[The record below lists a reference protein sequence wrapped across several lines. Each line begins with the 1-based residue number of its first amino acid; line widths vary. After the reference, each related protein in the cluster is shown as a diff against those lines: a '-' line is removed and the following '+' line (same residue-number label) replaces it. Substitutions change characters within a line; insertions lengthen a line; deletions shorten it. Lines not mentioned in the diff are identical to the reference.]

1 MSQEDPTERPAEAV
15 VTRPQQHAAP
25 NDGLQASLE
34 EIWYLKEISFKPHPN
49 GPPRRYKIIT
59 QNYNGSV
66 IDICNI
72 LILRDQI
79 QIQPYERTTVSYEYL
94 SRLLA
99 EYLLTARPDVDIS
112 AALSM
117 MPATRKGMDL
127 NPLFTGSNLFRPA
140 GAGGELQ
147 LFEQAGIK
155 LVHGWLV
162 DPSSEEY
169 EVLSRT
175 QDYDSSVNLLVE
187 ADYATKGN
195 LVVADDTAPPE
206 GGPSRRDSAYTLSPE
221 EQRKVEDALMI
232 RSFIENSP
240 SQLTYYGLFSL
251 ASELEPGALVAL
263 FRNSHL
269 SVLYKSLGEDGALY
283 TLVTDQVF
291 LHEASVVWE
300 RLEDIDGGWSTFVD
314 SDFVRSS
321 PAGGDYAGHTAESA
335 LAALEQQT
343 GALTLADRADEELAR
358 QLQAEE
364 DERSREVYARR
375 QREREEK
382 DRAERE
388 RSQAA
393 RQRAIDA
400 ATKPKKK
407 PGDIEEQ
414 IPLRQIGLSAAPQ
427 FDLARFAMKFSSS
440 LKFNAV
446 AEWWDEYIAYD
457 ALKKY
462 VYQLEKQ
469 KVGLQDSF
477 HDLEANERTSLI
489 GLGADAASTDPLF
502 IPLLDRELKKICL
515 FYESEEQRLS
525 DEVTALQ
532 QEVEQQEQNGPYAGH
547 QYLDSENDGDADEE
561 EDDDDFDIHS
571 PIMSRDRTLSP
582 SRQRRRHS
590 RSASSAG
597 PSGSK
602 LKVDTKRR
610 YSVSSSDHDMEASIA
625 SLDPHGDHSRGPSK
639 SPLVKAKSLASKL
652 KDSLISTG
660 STSGQP
666 ESVWTAKNN
675 YAQDTQLLFK
685 RKITRTYVFATS
697 LRSYVELNYAGFRKI
712 LKKYDKVTDSNLQD
726 RYLHDVVEQAPP
738 FQQATKDKLNSMIAQ
753 LVELYARCVTR
764 GDTVEARRQLKL
776 HQREHIAWER
786 DTVWRQMISQAR
798 RGGANDSGMI
808 TMGGSLIVE
817 SERGLL
823 DLQTPVGRVKV
834 TTKMLSA
841 LVAVVVFLV
850 LLNVQVVDG
859 VEANRC
865 LAILVF
871 ATILWATEA
880 IPLFVTSTMI
890 PMLLVVLRVLRSPD
904 EEPLDPPAATKHV
917 FSVMFSPTIMLLIG
931 GFTIASALSKTAIDR
946 VIITK
951 VLSLAGTR
959 PSIVLLA
966 FMGVACF
973 ASMWISNVAAP
984 TLCFT
989 LIQPILRTLPPK
1001 SSFAPCLIIGIALA
1015 ANIGG
1020 QSSPISSPQNLI
1032 ALSAMDPPLDWGS
1045 WFAVS
1050 LPVSAISIV
1059 LIWLLLL
1066 VSYRPARSPD
1076 GEGEIEVK
1084 PVRPPKE
1091 RFSAKQWWVSFVCLL
1106 TIALWCV
1113 AHSIQDIIGDMGVI
1127 AIIPI
1132 IAFFST
1138 GVLKKDDFEQFLWTV
1153 VFIAMGGIALGNG
1166 VTNSGLLEVLGEGI
1180 RSMISG
1186 LDLYPVVL
1194 LLSVIVLVISTFISH
1209 TIASVLLV
1217 PIAKE
1222 VGANMPGD
1230 RSNLLI
1236 FITGL
1241 ICSTGMGMPV
1251 SGFPNQTAAT
1261 QEDEMGQLY
1270 LSNVDFLK
1278 NGVPASIIATMVVAT
1293 VGYLL
1298 MQAIGYVR
1306 SAAFMKA
1313 LLTHS
1318 PPQTMMRP

>member
-1 MSQEDPTERPAEAV
+1 
-15 VTRPQQHAAP
+15 
-25 NDGLQASLE
+25 
-34 EIWYLKEISFKPHPN
+34 
-49 GPPRRYKIIT
+49 
-59 QNYNGSV
+59 
-66 IDICNI
+66 
-72 LILRDQI
+72 
-79 QIQPYERTTVSYEYL
+79 
-94 SRLLA
+94 
-99 EYLLTARPDVDIS
+99 
-112 AALSM
+112 
-117 MPATRKGMDL
+117 
-127 NPLFTGSNLFRPA
+127 
-140 GAGGELQ
+140 
-147 LFEQAGIK
+147 
-155 LVHGWLV
+155 
-162 DPSSEEY
+162 
-169 EVLSRT
+169 
-175 QDYDSSVNLLVE
+175 
-187 ADYATKGN
+187 
-195 LVVADDTAPPE
+195 
-206 GGPSRRDSAYTLSPE
+206 
-221 EQRKVEDALMI
+221 
-232 RSFIENSP
+232 
-240 SQLTYYGLFSL
+240 
-251 ASELEPGALVAL
+251 
-263 FRNSHL
+263 
-269 SVLYKSLGEDGALY
+269 
-283 TLVTDQVF
+283 
-291 LHEASVVWE
+291 
-300 RLEDIDGGWSTFVD
+300 
-314 SDFVRSS
+314 
-321 PAGGDYAGHTAESA
+321 
-335 LAALEQQT
+335 
-343 GALTLADRADEELAR
+343 
-358 QLQAEE
+358 
-364 DERSREVYARR
+364 
-375 QREREEK
+375 
-382 DRAERE
+382 
-388 RSQAA
+388 
-393 RQRAIDA
+393 
-400 ATKPKKK
+400 
-407 PGDIEEQ
+407 
-414 IPLRQIGLSAAPQ
+414 
-427 FDLARFAMKFSSS
+427 MKFSSS

-469 KVGLQDSF
+469 KAGLQESF

-489 GLGADAASTDPLF
+489 GIGADAASTDSLF
-502 IPLLDRELKKICL
+502 IPLLDRELRKVTL

-547 QYLDSENDGDADEE
+547 HFMDNEEDADED
-561 EDDDDFDIHS
+561 EDDDDFDVQS
-571 PIMSRDRTLSP
+571 PVIGRDRTLSP
-582 SRQRRRHS
+582 TRQRRRHS
-590 RSASSAG
+590 RSISSAGPSG

-602 LKVDTKRR
+602 LKLDAKRR
-610 YSVSSSDHDMEASIA
+610 YSVSSDEHDLDASIA
-625 SLDPHGDHSRGPSK
+625 SLEPNGDQPQTSRGPSR
-639 SPLVKAKSLASKL
+639 SPLVRAKSLANKL

-660 STSGQP
+660 STSSQP
-666 ESVWTAKNN
+666 ETVWTARNN

-685 RKITRTYVFATS
+685 RKITRTYVLATS
-697 LRSYVELNYAGFRKI
+697 LRSYIELNYAGFRKI
-712 LKKYDKVTDSNLQD
+712 LKKYDKVTESDLQD
-726 RYLHDVVEQAPP
+726 RYLHGVVEQAVP
-738 FQQATKDKLNSMIAQ
+738 FQQATKDRLSSKIAL
-753 LVELYARCVTR
+753 LVELYARCVTH

-798 RGGANDSGMI
+798 RGASDDNGMI
-808 TMGGSLIVE
+808 AMGGSLIVE
-817 SERGLL
+817 PERGLL
-823 DLQTPVGRVKV
+823 TIQTPIGRVKL
-834 TTKMLSA
+834 TGKLLYA

-850 LLNVQVVDG
+850 LLNVRVVEG
-859 VEANRC
+859 AEANKC

-880 IPLFVTSTMI
+880 IPLFVTSTLI
-890 PMLLVVLRVLRSPD
+890 PLLLVVLRVIRSPD
-904 EEPLDPPAATKHV
+904 GDALEPPAATKHV

-946 VIITK
+946 VLITK

-959 PSIVLLA
+959 PSTVLLA

-1032 ALSAMDPPLDWGS
+1032 AIGAMDPPLDWGS

-1059 LIWLLLL
+1059 LIWLLLI

-1084 PVRPPKE
+1084 PVRAPKE

-1113 AHSIQDIIGDMGVI
+1113 AHSIQDIVGDMGVI
-1127 AIIPI
+1127 AILPI
-1132 IAFFST
+1132 VAFFST
-1138 GVLKKDDFEQFLWTV
+1138 GVLKKDDFERFLWTV

-1166 VTNSGLLEVLGEGI
+1166 VTNSGLLEVLGDGI
-1180 RSMISG
+1180 RKAISG

-1222 VGANMPGD
+1222 VGASMPGD

-1278 NGVPASIIATMVVAT
+1278 NGVPASVIATMVVAT

-1298 MQAIGYVR
+1298 MQAIG
-1306 SAAFMKA
+1306 
-1313 LLTHS
+1313 L
-1318 PPQTMMRP
+1318 